1 MFPAS
6 RMERIYFSLISH
18 PCSKYKRNSSKLT
31 ALEGKTKMSSSSDGH
46 SAKPD
51 DLIKFATDIVAA
63 YVSNNPTPISEI
75 PGMIKS
81 IHATLGS
88 LSGASGQDMPTTQ
101 KPAVTVKK
109 SVTPGYIVC
118 LEDGKKLKML
128 KRYLRS
134 RYGLTPEE
142 YRAKWGLPADY
153 PMVAPDYAAQRSEF
167 AKKIGLGRT
176 APATKSRRRG

>member
-1 MFPAS
+1 
-6 RMERIYFSLISH
+6 
-18 PCSKYKRNSSKLT
+18 
-31 ALEGKTKMSSSSDGH
+31 MSSSDAQAS
-46 SAKPD
+46 KVD
-51 DLIKFATDIVAA
+51 DLLKFASDIVAA
-63 YVSNNPTPISEI
+63 YVSNNPIPVSEI

-81 IHATLGS
+81 IHSTLGG
-88 LSGASGQDMPTTQ
+88 LASGLATETPLAQ
-101 KPAVTVKK
+101 KPAIPIKK
-109 SVTPGYIVC
+109 SITPEYIVC

-153 PMVAPDYAAQRSEF
+153 PMVAPNYAAQRSEF

-176 APATKSRRRG
+176 PVPAAKGRRRG

>member
-1 MFPAS
+1 
-6 RMERIYFSLISH
+6 
-18 PCSKYKRNSSKLT
+18 
-31 ALEGKTKMSSSSDGH
+31 MSSSDTQMSK
-46 SAKPD
+46 AD
-51 DLIKFATDIVAA
+51 DLLKFASDIVAA
-63 YVSNNPTPISEI
+63 YVANNPIPVGEI

-81 IHATLGS
+81 IHATLGG
-88 LSGASGQDMPTTQ
+88 LSGGAAIDGPTAQ
-101 KPAVTVKK
+101 KPAIPVKK
-109 SVTPGYIVC
+109 SITPEYIVC

-134 RYGLTPEE
+134 RYNLTPEE

-153 PMVAPDYAAQRSEF
+153 PMVAPNYAAQRSEF